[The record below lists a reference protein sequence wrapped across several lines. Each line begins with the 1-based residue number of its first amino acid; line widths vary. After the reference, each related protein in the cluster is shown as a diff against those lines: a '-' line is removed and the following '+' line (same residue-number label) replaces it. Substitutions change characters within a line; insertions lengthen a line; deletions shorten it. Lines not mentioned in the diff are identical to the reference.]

1 MRRWTSREN
10 HLSHC
15 RDRKDREGGCW
26 IARAPLGTSRAS
38 APPGIVLLRELLFR
52 ERLRMTEDDGEVQR
66 EILFLYL
73 AVSR

>member
-15 RDRKDREGGCW
+15 RDRKDREGGWW
-26 IARAPLGTSRAS
+26 IARAPLGTSRAG
-38 APPGIVLLRELLFR
+38 APPGIVRLRELLFR
-52 ERLRMTEDDGEVQR
+52 ERLRMIEDDGEVQR
-66 EILFLYL
+66 EILFL

>member
-10 HLSHC
+10 HLSHY
-15 RDRKDREGGCW
+15 RDRKDREGGWW
-26 IARAPLGTSRAS
+26 IARVPLGTSRAG
-38 APPGIVLLRELLFR
+38 APPGIVRLRELLFR